1 MATRRVFLGVGHGGN
16 DPGAVAN
23 GLREKD
29 LNLIMAL
36 KCREVLVAAG
46 IEVGISRLKDE
57 NDTLAEEI
65 KEANAFKPDLAVD
78 IHNNAG
84 GGDGFEAYIQ
94 TNTYK
99 ARSNA
104 AARAMESRV
113 KAIGQNSRG
122 IKTKLNGSGHD
133 WFGWLRQVNC
143 PAVLVE
149 GCFLDSK
156 DREIADTVAE
166 QEAFGVAYA
175 KGILDYF
182 GIEVAENDL
191 YRVQVG
197 AFKTK
202 ANAEALLKKLKEAG
216 FDGYITK

>member
-1 MATRRVFLGVGHGGN
+1 MATRRVFIGVGHGGS

-46 IEVGISRLKDE
+46 IEVGISRVKDE

-65 KEANAFKPDLAVD
+65 REANAFKPDLAVD

-84 GGDGFEAYIQ
+84 GGDGFEAYVQ
-94 TNTYK
+94 TNSYK

-104 AARAMESRV
+104 AALAMEARI

-122 IKTKLNGSGHD
+122 IKTKLNGSGND
-133 WFGWLRQVNC
+133 WFGWLRQVQC

-149 GCFLDSK
+149 GCFVDSK
-156 DREIADTVAE
+156 DKEIADTVAE

-182 GIEVAENDL
+182 GIEVAENDF

-197 AFKTK
+197 AFKSK
-202 ANAEALLKKLKEAG
+202 ANAEALLKALRAAG